1 MEGSLKPPRG
11 LILNGEKA
19 NWTKFKQQFDIYM
32 KATGLENK
40 ADDRKIAIFMN
51 IAGEE
56 ALDVFNTFKLSNQ
69 DKSDYTKVLEEFEKY
84 CAPRKNIINESFK
97 FFSRVQRPD
106 EDFDHF
112 LTELCVQAKLC
123 EFQDQEERLIR
134 DRIVIGTNDPLL
146 QERMLREKN
155 LTLTKAIAYCR
166 ASEAGKSHARRL
178 QEKVEVAMIKKE
190 IFNCK
195 KCGKNHKI
203 RECPAYGK
211 KCAACKER
219 NHFATMCHKARQER
233 SEPQEKKSVERVK
246 NKKRVNEVKEQEQED
261 IEEEKTFYLDTL
273 VLGQLDKVS
282 QLVNLN
288 SSINSLQTEWYQ
300 KMKINKEFIQFKLDT
315 GAESNTLPYNYFQKL
330 NKNNSLNLK
339 ETKLILTSYSGNKF
353 KPLGSVN
360 LECKLNKKVNKVDF
374 LVVDL
379 NNAVPILGLESC
391 LKFNLLKR
399 VNEITSKETK
409 EQFVSRNKDVFTGL
423 GKIGK
428 YKIKL
433 IGEPEP
439 IIKPIRRVPEAVSHK
454 LKNTLEIME
463 KKGIIIKVNEPTEWC
478 QNLVIV
484 EKPDKSLRVC
494 LDPKDLNRYIGRERY
509 LIPSPEELCNR
520 LAGKE
525 VFSVLDMKDGFYQIE
540 LDEPSSYL
548 CKSLRVCLKGSQ
560 FDDTLNLQREINHPD
575 PNTVSDQPNEIIN
588 NSDRPT
594 TRSGRVSKRPT
605 YLKDYC
611 A

>member
-1 MEGSLKPPRG
+1 M
-11 LILNGEKA
+11 
-19 NWTKFKQQFDIYM
+19 
-32 KATGLENK
+32 
-40 ADDRKIAIFMN
+40 
-51 IAGEE
+51 
-56 ALDVFNTFKLSNQ
+56 V
-69 DKSDYTKVLEEFEKY
+69 
-84 CAPRKNIINESFK
+84 
-97 FFSRVQRPD
+97 
-106 EDFDHF
+106 
-112 LTELCVQAKLC
+112 
-123 EFQDQEERLIR
+123 
-134 DRIVIGTNDPLL
+134 
-146 QERMLREKN
+146 
-155 LTLTKAIAYCR
+155 
-166 ASEAGKSHARRL
+166 
-178 QEKVEVAMIKKE
+178 KKE

-288 SSINSLQTEWYQ
+288 SSINSLQTQWYQ
-300 KMKINKEFIQFKLDT
+300 KLKINKEFIQFKLDT
-315 GAESNTLPYNYFQKL
+315 GAECNTLPYNYFQKL

-360 LECKLNKKVNKVDF
+360 LECKLNKNVNKVDF

-509 LIPSPEELCNR
+509 LIPSTEELCNR

-548 CKSLRVCLKGSQ
+548 CTFGTPFGRYRFKRMPFGISSAPEVLQKANTKIFGDLEGVQ
-560 FDDTLNLQREINHPD
+560 IYFDDLIIAGKDAENHDRILQEVINRARKYNYKFNVKKLQYKIDKVKYVGLIISKEGIAADASNVETIVKLEEPKNVKALQKFLGMTNYLSKFIPHYSESTQALRE
-575 PNTVSDQPNEIIN
+575 
-588 NSDRPT
+588 
-594 TRSGRVSKRPT
+594 
-605 YLKDYC
+605 LL
-611 A
+611 